1 MPIDNLNPIKKTIEI
16 LDSVDYSKYSR
27 ARSYERYVLE
37 AHADERKLIQS
48 ILFAKFLEQVLGF
61 KLGETVW
68 AEQSEDGNVPD
79 FLPVDTYTHSFLFDT
94 KSTAA
99 TEQTIKK
106 HIPQIRRYIRFYKVR
121 YGVLTNMREVDVYTE
136 DSHDELSEFNFNFLV
151 LYKDFRHNKKT
162 ILEKENT
169 KKIFTL

>member
-68 AEQSEDGNVPD
+68 AEQSEDRNVPD
-79 FLPVDTYTHSFLFDT
+79 FLPVDTYTHSFL
-94 KSTAA
+94 
-99 TEQTIKK
+99 
-106 HIPQIRRYIRFYKVR
+106 
-121 YGVLTNMREVDVYTE
+121 
-136 DSHDELSEFNFNFLV
+136 
-151 LYKDFRHNKKT
+151 
-162 ILEKENT
+162 
-169 KKIFTL
+169 